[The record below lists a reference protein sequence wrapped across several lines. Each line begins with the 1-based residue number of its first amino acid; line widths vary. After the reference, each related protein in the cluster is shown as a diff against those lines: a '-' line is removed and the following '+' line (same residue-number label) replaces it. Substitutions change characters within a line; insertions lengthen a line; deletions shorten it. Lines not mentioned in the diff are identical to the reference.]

1 MASSIKTIKTKLES
15 KYSIVDEKTQNKY
28 LRQIAY
34 WVGYFIFAFN
44 DLENTVTKIIAGHID
59 GRLDENEYA
68 YIFLTGMQFGQKIEL
83 LERYYQFMLPYTT
96 SILKTNTEDALK
108 KSKNILTEIKELAN
122 TRNTIVHANYY
133 SLDKNGNITSKIKFS
148 NGGVEEHLVSI
159 TRDFLVESHNK
170 VLELMEALEE
180 LNKEFEL

>member
-1 MASSIKTIKTKLES
+1 MKIIKTKLSS
-15 KYSIVDEKTQNKY
+15 KYTDVDEKEQNKY
-28 LRQIAY
+28 LKQIAY

-44 DLENTVTKIIAGHID
+44 DLENTITEIIAGHID

-96 SILKTNTEDALK
+96 SILNINTEDALK
-108 KSKNILTEIKELAN
+108 KSKDILTEIKELAN
-122 TRNTIVHANYY
+122 MRNTIVHANYY
-133 SLDKNGNITSKIKFS
+133 SLNKNGNIISKIKFS
-148 NGGVEEHLVSI
+148 NGNVEEHLVSI

-170 VLELMEALEE
+170 AMELMEALEK
-180 LNKEFEL
+180 LNEEFEL